1 MEIVNKRE
9 NYDYGIYY
17 DMESNQ
23 ADTLKL
29 IKLITIF
36 LQERENIDTND
47 LYELIK
53 YFYTIKIETKDY
65 LDYLNQ
71 TKGTD
76 FDKTVEIPTKR
87 VVMDRT
93 SEGHGRDFS
102 WWQENYQ
109 IMIKA
114 ATKDFIPSKEEYTEE
129 EINQLINNGIIY
141 PLHPFGKKTKKK
153 SNGYKVN
160 VNYLISS
167 ITKELDNKDVY
178 FNFMVNKI
186 LSKIGINNFLEEIRR
201 VIISLKLDSI
211 EDEDRYYDEE
221 DYEYLKIYDDLANKL
236 IILYNNI
243 NQKNKIKTNHLDIV
257 LDYLKSLPTM
267 EDKWFEKIRL
277 EQIIR
282 VIRQLD
288 YDTDK
293 EVCDEIEKLVILLD
307 DQELCYEM
315 AVNIDWINKQKMA
328 EIVIESGD
336 PDFNYYY
343 ASSVEGADIKRH
355 KEVIL
360 NSKHSDEYIL
370 ERAKSLVL
378 EKL

>member
-36 LQERENIDTND
+36 LQERENIDIND

-109 IMIKA
+109 IMINA

-167 ITKELDNKDVY
+167 ITKGLDNKDVY

-211 EDEDRYYDEE
+211 EDDDKYYDEE

-257 LDYLKSLPTM
+257 IDYLKSLPTTD
-267 EDKWFEKIRL
+267 DKWFEKIRL

-288 YDTDK
+288 YETDK
-293 EVCDEIEKLVILLD
+293 EICYDIEKLVILLD

-315 AVNIDWINKQKMA
+315 AVNIDWVNKEKMA
-328 EIVIESGD
+328 EIVIASGD

-360 NSKHSDEYIL
+360 NSKHSDDYIL

-378 EKL
+378 EKN